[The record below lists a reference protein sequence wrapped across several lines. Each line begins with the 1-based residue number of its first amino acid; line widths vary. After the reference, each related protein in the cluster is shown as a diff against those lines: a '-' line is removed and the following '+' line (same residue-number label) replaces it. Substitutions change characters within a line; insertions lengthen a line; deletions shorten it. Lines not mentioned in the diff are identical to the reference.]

1 MTHGRCPLEV
11 SVTCWDVVP
20 TSAGCLIPGLT
31 HVGANLEL
39 GLGDSTSGQDGAT
52 ETESTVLP
60 ETFKG
65 SIRYTQHT

>member
-1 MTHGRCPLEV
+1 MY
-11 SVTCWDVVP
+11 VVP
-20 TSAGCLIPGLT
+20 TSAGCLIPDLT
-31 HVGANLEL
+31 RVGANLEL